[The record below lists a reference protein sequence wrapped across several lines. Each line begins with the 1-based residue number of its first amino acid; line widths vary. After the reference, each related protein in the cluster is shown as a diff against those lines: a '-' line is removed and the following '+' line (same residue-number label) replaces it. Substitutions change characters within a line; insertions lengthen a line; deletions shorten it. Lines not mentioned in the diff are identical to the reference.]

1 MEARSVVARIRTSG
15 VASGSRTTSIGRE
28 YTDPCGDGMTNK
40 APLIGITAHTSLV
53 ADGSGVEVSHY
64 VAQITYARAV
74 RKAGGIPVLLPQGD
88 AGDAAPALE
97 RVDGLLVTGG
107 DDVNPDRYGA
117 ESEPETKAADGARD
131 DFEIALVE
139 AAVRDD
145 RPMLCVCRGIQVLN
159 VALGGTLRQHYD
171 GHFELPRYNEGVH
184 EVRLEPGS
192 MLAKVM
198 GAPHV
203 AVNSLHHQ
211 TLDALAP
218 RLVAVGRTPDG
229 VVEGVE
235 VEGCRF
241 ALGVQW
247 HPELLRH
254 RPEHLALFE
263 ALVAEGA

>member
-1 MEARSVVARIRTSG
+1 
-15 VASGSRTTSIGRE
+15 
-28 YTDPCGDGMTNK
+28 MTK
-40 APLIGITAHTSLV
+40 HAPLIGITAHTGLV
-53 ADGSGVEVSHY
+53 ADGSGVDLAHY
-64 VAQITYARAV
+64 VAQVTYVKAV
-74 RKAGGIPVLLPQGD
+74 RKAGGVPVLLPQGD
-88 AGDAAPALE
+88 ARDAQRALE
-97 RVDGLLVTGG
+97 RVDGVLVTGG

-131 DFEIALVE
+131 DFEIALVD

-171 GHFELPRYNEGVH
+171 GHFDLPRYNEGVH

-198 GAPHV
+198 GAPQV

-211 TLDALAP
+211 TIDEVAP
-218 RLVAVGRTPDG
+218 RLVAVGLSTDG

-235 VEGCRF
+235 VDGCRF

-263 ALVAEGA
+263 ALVAEGSE